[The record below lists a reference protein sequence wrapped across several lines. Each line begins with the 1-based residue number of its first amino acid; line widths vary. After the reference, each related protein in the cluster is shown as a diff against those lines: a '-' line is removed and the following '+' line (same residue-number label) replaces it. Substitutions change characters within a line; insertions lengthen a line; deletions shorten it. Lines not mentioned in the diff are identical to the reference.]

1 MGRQV
6 CNINTG
12 SEGSPLIFKK
22 TSLEGV
28 YLIEPQKLE
37 DDRGFFA
44 RVFCKK
50 EFGEYNLPCEFV
62 QCSISFNDRSGT
74 LRGMHYQAAPYA
86 ESKLIRCTMGAIFD
100 VIIDIR
106 PSSPTF
112 LQWISVELS
121 SKNRRI
127 LFIPEGFAH
136 GFITLEDNSEVFYQ
150 MSQFFY
156 PEAASGIRWNDPLFH
171 IQWPVPVNVISEKDN
186 LIPDFK
192 VENSKL

>member
-12 SEGSPLIFKK
+12 SEGSSLIFKK

-50 EFGEYNLPCEFV
+50 EFGEYNLPLEFV
-62 QCSISFNDRSGT
+62 QCNISFNAKFGT

-86 ESKLIRCTMGAIFD
+86 ETKLVRCTMGAIFD

-112 LQWISVELS
+112 MQWISFELS
-121 SKNRRI
+121 SGNRQI

-136 GFITLEDNSEVFYQ
+136 GFITLEDNSEIFYQ

-156 PEAASGIRWNDPLFH
+156 PEAARGIRWNDPLFN
-171 IQWPVPVNVISEKDN
+171 IKWPVPVNVISEKDN

-192 VENSKL
+192 AEDEN